1 MATQIQG
8 MQGTQPPMSS
18 VPALAEAVRP
28 VGTSVAVPGSTT
40 GETMVQPVNKSLR
53 VKYRCGG
60 CAAPGNVWGKPRSGE
75 RRVGEKGRSPGAPD
89 HLKKKKKNK
98 RLVGS

>member
-8 MQGTQPPMSS
+8 MQGTQPPMSA

-28 VGTSVAVPGSTT
+28 VGTSVAVAGSTT
-40 GETMVQPVNKSLR
+40 GEMAVQPANKSLR

-60 CAAPGNVWGKPRSGE
+60 CAAPVNVWGKPGLNLICGE
-75 RRVGEKGRSPGAPD
+75 CQQSFAAQ
-89 HLKKKKKNK
+89 
-98 RLVGS
+98 

>member
-1 MATQIQG
+1 MRIAFL
-8 MQGTQPPMSS
+8 GTPDFS

-28 VGTSVAVPGSTT
+28 VGTSVAEPGSTT

-60 CAAPGNVWGKPRSGE
+60 CAAPVNVWGKPGLNLICGDCGE
-75 RRVGEKGRSPGAPD
+75 DMEAEDLGDSEDKAL
-89 HLKKKKKNK
+89 HLP
-98 RLVGS
+98 

>member
-1 MATQIQG
+1 GAACDLLSFPTRRSSDLQWSMATQIQG

-60 CAAPGNVWGKPRSGE
+60 CAAPQI
-75 RRVGEKGRSPGAPD
+75 RRAHRLTPLPHPSP
-89 HLKKKKKNK
+89 L
-98 RLVGS
+98 

>member
-60 CAAPGNVWGKPRSGE
+60 FAGPPDVWGQTGWDPKN
-75 RRVGEKGRSPGAPD
+75 GREHARTPVNLETAMPSFP
-89 HLKKKKKNK
+89 LT
-98 RLVGS
+98 